1 MYVAAG
7 MNSMG
12 IMCAGGMGSV
22 MASWIVDGVAPL
34 DLVSHAVDRTVPFE
48 NTLKFRAERVTEQ
61 VGLWVAPS
69 FPTFEQR
76 TARNIRRSPLH
87 DVWKAR
93 GAHFSMGHGW
103 ELPDWFSPTGEIPE
117 IPWTFGR
124 GEWSTFV
131 ADEHRAVREAVGVGD
146 VTSMSKFYVQGP
158 DAAAVLERLS
168 ANAVAGDVG
177 RIVYTQWLNPAG
189 GIEADLTITRLAPE
203 KFMIAVSDVSHRRV
217 EAMIRRQL
225 DTGERVVVTDVTTT
239 MALLTVQG
247 PLSRALISQVSPD
260 ELSED
265 AFPYLTAREIEIG
278 YSRVLALRVTYLG
291 ELGFEL
297 YIPWDQAVSVWKVLD
312 EAGAEF
318 GMRPIGLA
326 AMESLRLEKGF
337 REYAVDIEN
346 TDTPVSAGLAFAV
359 SWDKPGGF
367 VGREALV
374 AHRGHYP
381 SRLVS
386 ILLDSAEPM
395 LHGSEPVY
403 RNNEYV
409 GYVNAGAFGHTLG
422 AAVGLASL
430 DNSDGVTAEWLT
442 SGEFEVAVAG
452 RRYKAAVSIRPFYD
466 PDRTRVRG

>member
-1 MYVAAG
+1 
-7 MNSMG
+7 
-12 IMCAGGMGSV
+12 
-22 MASWIVDGVAPL
+22 
-34 DLVSHAVDRTVPFE
+34 
-48 NTLKFRAERVTEQ
+48 
-61 VGLWVAPS
+61 
-69 FPTFEQR
+69 
-76 TARNIRRSPLH
+76 
-87 DVWKAR
+87 
-93 GAHFSMGHGW
+93 
-103 ELPDWFSPTGEIPE
+103 
-117 IPWTFGR
+117 
-124 GEWSTFV
+124 
-131 ADEHRAVREAVGVGD
+131 
-146 VTSMSKFYVQGP
+146 MSKFYVQGP

-177 RIVYTQWLNPAG
+177 RIVYTQWLNSAG

-217 EAMIRRQL
+217 ESMIRRQL

-247 PLSRALISQVSPD
+247 PLSRALMSRVSPD

-297 YIPWDQAVSVWKVLD
+297 YIPWDQAVSVWKTLD

-367 VGREALV
+367 VGREALL
-374 AHRGHYP
+374 AQRGQYP

-386 ILLDSAEPM
+386 ILLDSAEPL

-403 RNNEYV
+403 RNDEYV

-422 AAVGLASL
+422 ASVGLASL
-430 DNSDGVTAEWLT
+430 DNSDGVTTEWLN
-442 SGEFEVAVAG
+442 SGDFEVAIAG
-452 RRYKAAVSIRPFYD
+452 RRHRAAVSIRPFYD

>member
-1 MYVAAG
+1 
-7 MNSMG
+7 
-12 IMCAGGMGSV
+12 
-22 MASWIVDGVAPL
+22 
-34 DLVSHAVDRTVPFE
+34 
-48 NTLKFRAERVTEQ
+48 
-61 VGLWVAPS
+61 
-69 FPTFEQR
+69 
-76 TARNIRRSPLH
+76 
-87 DVWKAR
+87 
-93 GAHFSMGHGW
+93 
-103 ELPDWFSPTGEIPE
+103 
-117 IPWTFGR
+117 
-124 GEWSTFV
+124 
-131 ADEHRAVREAVGVGD
+131 
-146 VTSMSKFYVQGP
+146 
-158 DAAAVLERLS
+158 
-168 ANAVAGDVG
+168 
-177 RIVYTQWLNPAG
+177 
-189 GIEADLTITRLAPE
+189 
-203 KFMIAVSDVSHRRV
+203 MIAVSDVSHRRI
-217 EAMIRRQL
+217 ESMIRRQL
-225 DTGERVVVTDVTTT
+225 DTGERVIVTDVTTT

-247 PLSRALISQVSPD
+247 PLSRELMSRVSPD

-367 VGREALV
+367 VGREALL
-374 AHRGHYP
+374 AQRGKCP

-403 RNNEYV
+403 RNDEYV

-422 AAVGLASL
+422 ASVGLASL
-430 DNSDGVTAEWLT
+430 DNSDGVTAEWLN
-442 SGEFEVAVAG
+442 SGDFEVSVAG
-452 RRYKAAVSIRPFYD
+452 RRYKAAVSIRAFYD